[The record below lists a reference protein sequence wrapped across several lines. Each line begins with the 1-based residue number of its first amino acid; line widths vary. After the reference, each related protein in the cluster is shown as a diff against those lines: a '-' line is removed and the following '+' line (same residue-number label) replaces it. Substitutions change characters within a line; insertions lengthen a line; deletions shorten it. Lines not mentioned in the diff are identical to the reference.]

1 MRITQ
6 ATRSYNERRYGKPW
20 IATVD
25 FSDPKGTFNF
35 GQWIGAKGQEGELVV
50 EAAPGDV
57 VAQGQKDN
65 RGSSSTDYHIVQQDG
80 SLGSVVT
87 KIEAYKAWQAKNVLT
102 ANQIVDALDAAK
114 QDDAQPINLTAVP
127 TEQLLA
133 ELRRR
138 GALA

>member
-6 ATRSYNERRYGKPW
+6 STRSYNQSRYGKPW

-25 FSDPKGTFNF
+25 FADPKGIFNF
-35 GQWIGAKGQEGELVV
+35 GQWIGATGQEGELVI
-50 EAAPGDV
+50 EANPGDV

-65 RGSSSTDYHIVQQDG
+65 RGSSSTYYHVVQSDG
-80 SLGSVVT
+80 SLGDAVT
-87 KIEAYKAWQAKNVLT
+87 KIEAYRAWQAKHVT
-102 ANQIVDALDAAK
+102 VANQIVDALDAAK
-114 QDDAQPINLTAVP
+114 GDNAPPINLTGVP